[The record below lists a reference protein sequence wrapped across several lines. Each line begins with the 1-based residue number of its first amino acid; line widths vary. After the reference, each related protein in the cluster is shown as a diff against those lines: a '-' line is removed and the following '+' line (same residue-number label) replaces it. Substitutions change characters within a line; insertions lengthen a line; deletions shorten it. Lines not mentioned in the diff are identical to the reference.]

1 MIVLGIESSCDD
13 SAAAV
18 LRDGRLAASV
28 VSSQDAVHGPYGGV
42 VPELASRHH
51 IRNLLAVIDTALAR
65 AEVNL
70 AQVEG
75 IAVTRGPGL
84 IGSLLVGLSVAKGIA
99 LRRRLPLVGVN
110 HLEGHL
116 LAVNLDRA
124 LGDPVP
130 FPFLG
135 LIVSGGHTGLYL
147 ARAYGDYACLGRTRD
162 DAVGEAFDKVAKI
175 LGLGYPGG
183 PAIDRLAPDGDPAAI
198 RFPRARLKRSRFD
211 LSFSGFK
218 TAVWQYVR
226 DHPPS
231 AEQLPDIA
239 ASVQEALVD
248 MLVETT
254 AAALDATGV
263 ERLVVSG
270 GVSANRRLRAR
281 MAEVGEAR
289 GVDVIV
295 PSFALCTDNAA
306 MIALAGSPGLTAGR
320 DDGLALHAE
329 ADLSFGEPWEAEP
342 GRRGPGGSE
351 ERSARAPH
359 GPPDKT

>member
-18 LRDGRLAASV
+18 LRDGQLLASV
-28 VSSQDAVHGPYGGV
+28 VSSQDAVHGPYGGI

-51 IRNLLAVIDTALAR
+51 VLNLLPVIEAALAR
-65 AEVNL
+65 AEVDL
-70 AQVEG
+70 GRVDG
-75 IAVTRGPGL
+75 IAVTCGPGL
-84 IGSLLVGLSVAKGIA
+84 IGSLLVGLAVAKGIA
-99 LRRRLPLVGVN
+99 LRRGLPLVGVN

-116 LAVNLDRA
+116 LAVNLDRPV
-124 LGDPVP
+124 GEPVP

-147 ARAYGDYACLGRTRD
+147 ARAHGDYACLGRTRD

-183 PAIDRLAPDGDPAAI
+183 PVIDRLARDGNPAAI
-198 RFPRARLKRSRFD
+198 RFPRARLKRGRFD

-218 TAVWQYVR
+218 TAVWQHVR
-226 DHPPS
+226 DHPPA
-231 AEQLPDIA
+231 AEQIPDIA

-248 MLVETT
+248 MLVDTT
-254 AAALDATGV
+254 AVALEATGV

-281 MAEVGEAR
+281 MAELGEAC
-289 GVDVIV
+289 GVDALF
-295 PSFALCTDNAA
+295 PRPALCTDNAA
-306 MIALAGSPGLTAGR
+306 MIALAGARRLAAGE
-320 DDGLALHAE
+320 DDGPTLPAE
-329 ADLSFGEPWEAEP
+329 ADLPFGPPWEAERENAQGGP
-342 GRRGPGGSE
+342 RGPGHP
-351 ERSARAPH
+351 RKR
-359 GPPDKT
+359 PDGRG